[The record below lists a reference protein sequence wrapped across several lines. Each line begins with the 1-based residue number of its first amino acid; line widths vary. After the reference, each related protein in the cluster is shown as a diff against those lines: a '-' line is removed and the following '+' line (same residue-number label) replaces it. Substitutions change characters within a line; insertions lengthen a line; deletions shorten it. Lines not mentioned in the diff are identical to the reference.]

1 MTIQNNMLSKEAVLE
16 YQKIYRKHYGKEI
29 SYEQA
34 LEQGTKLLQLFGL
47 IYKPVPRSWTKEIK
61 RIYERR

>member
-16 YQKIYRKHYGKEI
+16 YQKIYRKQYGKEI

-47 IYKPVPRSWTKEIK
+47 IYKPVPRSWIKEIK